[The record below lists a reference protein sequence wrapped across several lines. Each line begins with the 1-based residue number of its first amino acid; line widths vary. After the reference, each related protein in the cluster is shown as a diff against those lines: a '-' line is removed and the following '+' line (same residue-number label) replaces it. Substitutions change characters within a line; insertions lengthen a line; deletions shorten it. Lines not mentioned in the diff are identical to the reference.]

1 MRLRCLVGLL
11 VLGSLLAASATIFAQ
26 TEEDQV
32 KAVMTQLSEA
42 LGKGDSK
49 AVGDLIANTGFV
61 GLVGVMDEP
70 QVLSKDEML
79 ALLSNSGMPV
89 TFEDVKVSTHW
100 MVALVSAKVVPAGMP
115 ADQAFTLDA
124 ILMREAGKWKF
135 ASVCLLQE
143 EGEATDEQIKAF
155 VDRVAALPDSLKKGT
170 AEDLA
175 KAIDDNHFILVLVD
189 PSLEFRSATSK
200 TALTQMV
207 EAVIPMVTISDSH
220 LDVARTTLGKS
231 VAVVDGTWLLDIT
244 DFGQT
249 NTAIRAYAVKVNDEW
264 KIVALGGGPAK

>member
-1 MRLRCLVGLL
+1 MRLRFTLGLL
-11 VLGSLLAASATIFAQ
+11 VLGSLLVASSAVLAQ

-32 KAVMTQLSEA
+32 KATMTALSDA
-42 LGKGDSK
+42 LGKGDAK
-49 AVGDLIANTGFV
+49 AVGDLVANTGFV
-61 GLVGVMDEP
+61 AVVGVMDEAM
-70 QVLSKDEML
+70 VLTKDEML
-79 ALLSNSGMPV
+79 ALLSNSAGPV
-89 TFEDVKVSTHW
+89 TFEDVKVTTHW
-100 MVALVSAKVVPAGMP
+100 MVALVSAKAVPASVP
-115 ADQAFTLDA
+115 ADQAFVLDA

-135 ASVCLLQE
+135 AAVCLLRE
-143 EGEATDEQIKAF
+143 EAQASEEQIKAF

-170 AEDLA
+170 AQDLT
-175 KAIDDNHFILVLVD
+175 KALYDDHFLLVLVD

-207 EAVIPMVTISDSH
+207 EAVIPMITISDSR
-220 LDVARTTLGKS
+220 LDVSRTALGRS

-249 NTAIRAYAVKVNDEW
+249 NTAIRAYATKVNDEW

>member
-1 MRLRCLVGLL
+1 MTFRSTIGLL
-11 VLGSLLAASATIFAQ
+11 VLGSLLVTSGAAFAQ

-32 KAVMTQLSEA
+32 KATLTQLSDA

-49 AVGDLIANTGFV
+49 AVGEMIANTGFV
-61 GLVGVMDEP
+61 GLVGAMDDP
-70 QVLSKDEML
+70 MVLTKDEML
-79 ALLSNSGMPV
+79 ALLTNSGVPV
-89 TFEDVKVSTHW
+89 TFEDVKVTTHW
-100 MVALVSAKVVPAGMP
+100 MVALVSAKVVPAGTP
-115 ADQAFTLDA
+115 AAEGFVLDA

-135 ASVCLLQE
+135 ASVCLLTEQA
-143 EGEATDEQIKAF
+143 EATEEQIKAF
-155 VDRVAALPDSLKKGT
+155 VDRVAALPDSLKQGN
-170 AEDLA
+170 AQALGN
-175 KAIDDNHFILVLVD
+175 AIHDEHFILVLVD

-207 EAVIPMVTISDSH
+207 DAVIPMVTISDSR
-220 LDVARTTLGKS
+220 LDVSRTTLGRS